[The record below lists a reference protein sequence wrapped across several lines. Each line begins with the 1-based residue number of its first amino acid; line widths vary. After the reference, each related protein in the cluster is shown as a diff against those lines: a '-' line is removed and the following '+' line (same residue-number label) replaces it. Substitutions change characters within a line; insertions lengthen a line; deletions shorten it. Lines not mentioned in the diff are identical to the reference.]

1 MRLRKTRLSHG
12 MMEKE
17 WRGLEVQGLEERGN
31 ILLVCV
37 CVSGRRGGGAW
48 VLGGLLRCDLGKQS
62 GEGVTRAGVGVGSHD
77 LWGEGCS

>member
-37 CVSGRRGGGAW
+37 CVEAEG
-48 VLGGLLRCDLGKQS
+48 LGG
-62 GEGVTRAGVGVGSHD
+62 VGTGWAIKV
-77 LWGEGCS
+77 